1 MLFLKNLSQD
11 RVWGSPRMKAYGAT
25 SDDTGSVYSVS
36 ATKDLDCG
44 YLDANSGK
52 EGSLY
57 ALTQKEPELL
67 GLKHGEVYPL
77 IVDMLGADK
86 DLSIQVHPQDDY
98 ARQRGFD
105 YGKSESWYFLQAPT
119 SGSVYGG
126 IQDDKISALTDEG
139 LSKDPLA
146 YVGTVEAKVGD
157 YLFVPSGTVHAIRAG
172 SLVYEIQQATDITYR
187 IYDYDRR
194 GLDGKPRELH
204 VKDALANLIATNKP
218 LHRDFKQTG
227 RADEQAYTLDLLTYD
242 SKNQISN
249 PTGMA
254 AVFTLIS
261 GSLKINGKVLK
272 PGNSVMLLPNEEV
285 PVEGDAQGILATPKA
300 YWR

>member
-1 MLFLKNLSQD
+1 
-11 RVWGSPRMKAYGAT
+11 MKAYGAT
-25 SDDTGSVYSVS
+25 SNETGSVYSVA
-36 ATKDLDCG
+36 ATQGLDCG
-44 YLDANSGK
+44 YLDADSGK
-52 EGSLY
+52 EGNLY
-57 ALTQKEPELL
+57 TLTQKEPELL

-105 YGKSESWYFLQAPT
+105 YGKSESWYFLEAPT

-126 IQDDKISALTDEG
+126 IQDDKINTLTDDG
-139 LSKDPLA
+139 LSQDPLG

-157 YLFVPSGTVHAIRAG
+157 YLFVPSGTVHAIQAG

-218 LHRDFKQTG
+218 IHRDFKRTG
-227 RADEQAYTLDLLTYD
+227 HADEQAYTLDLLAYN

-249 PTGMA
+249 PTAMA

-261 GSLKINGKVLK
+261 GSLKVQDTTLY
-272 PGNSVMLLPNEEV
+272 PGSSFMLLPHEDV
-285 PVEGDAQGILATPKA
+285 LVKGDAQGILATPKA
-300 YWR
+300 YWRE